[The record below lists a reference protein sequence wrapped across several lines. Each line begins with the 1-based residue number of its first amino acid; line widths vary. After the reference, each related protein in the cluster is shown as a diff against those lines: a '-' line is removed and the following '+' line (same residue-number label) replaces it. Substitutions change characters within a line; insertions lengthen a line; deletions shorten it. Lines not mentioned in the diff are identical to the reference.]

1 MHPGGHA
8 RAIPAARVT
17 AFDQNLITRGRAHLS
32 PTSASDAITV
42 ALSRPVNQGQR
53 SAQGEPEFLPARGGG
68 GKQTGGC
75 SRPGTRGGF
84 GGQRA
89 GEQGHERRRGRP
101 RRARR
106 RPARPPAGGPLT
118 LAPGHL
124 SLAVLTWGRLSLADH
139 LAGLFASGPEI
150 ADFDASREASAAL
163 AGCAMISKTP
173 SGGMSSMSLMM
184 ARCCQTSGVSL
195 RARSSRISGEPSASR
210 YSPTPPA
217 CRRLS
222 MPGRCCGA
230 RDPLAPIQELSR
242 AHVRRC
248 RLAEARGGCLSA
260 GTSPARAAPGICP
273 RATPASSRP
282 GPAGLPVTPAA
293 RAGSPLRTARR
304 AGVTTHSRL
313 ERGRCP
319 AAEEPGRPGQRS

>member
-1 MHPGGHA
+1 MNAAAEGLVVPGA
-8 RAIPAARVT
+8 
-17 AFDQNLITRGRAHLS
+17 DQGGR
-32 PTSASDAITV
+32 
-42 ALSRPVNQGQR
+42 
-53 SAQGEPEFLPARGGG
+53 
-68 GKQTGGC
+68 
-75 SRPGTRGGF
+75 RPGACDRS
-84 GGQRA
+84 
-89 GEQGHERRRGRP
+89 GRTFV
-101 RRARR
+101 AC
-106 RPARPPAGGPLT
+106 G
-118 LAPGHL
+118 
-124 SLAVLTWGRLSLADH
+124 LTWGRLSLADH

-150 ADFDASREASAAL
+150 ADFDASRAASAAL
-163 AGCAMISKTP
+163 ARCAMISKTP

-184 ARCCQTSGVSL
+184 ARCCRTSGVSL

-210 YSPTPPA
+210 YSPTPPT

-260 GTSPARAAPGICP
+260 APGICS
-273 RATPASSRP
+273 RATPASSRR

-304 AGVTTHSRL
+304 AGVTTHSRW